1 MASGDMRADDVI
13 YDTVLC
19 TLFIDYDMEKK
30 TIREIYLISNF
41 CYTGKSSL
49 HWSDML
55 QYGACDYTC
64 SVEEYPALAEL
75 IQDKDWRWT
84 TRHDALDVDHAAGNV
99 SQELKDEV
107 LKEMLQTKASEEN
120 V

>member
-1 MASGDMRADDVI
+1 MANGDMRADDVI
-13 YDTVLC
+13 YDT
-19 TLFIDYDMEKK
+19 
-30 TIREIYLISNF
+30 
-41 CYTGKSSL
+41 
-49 HWSDML
+49 
-55 QYGACDYTC
+55 
-64 SVEEYPALAEL
+64 ALAEL

-107 LKEMLQTKASEEN
+107 LKEMLQTGDSKEN